1 MTKLKLLQSIFTAFL
16 IWGTLFFFLP
26 QAQAQQIKIA
36 NSQQIP
42 KALNRNLQ
50 NIQLDSLQLA
60 NKEFD
65 ELYAQLEQYNYLF
78 ARIEQHDS
86 TLHIQPNKAYEIH
99 IPYVLKNKKKDISL
113 HQQLRNCNYLFELQ
127 QWADQTQ
134 KDHQNKGFPFV
145 AVSLEKLTISENK
158 IVIIPEIK
166 TGKYTHLHKVHFY
179 SKSITNTNKLLR
191 LLHLRHSSAFNQKK
205 INQINTQLFSTGFLK
220 PTKQPEVFFVNNKC
234 HLGVYVEK
242 KKANQLDG
250 IIGLLQDENNTLQF
264 TGFLNLRLANAFR
277 QFENISLSWRKTDQN
292 FQSININAN
301 LPYLFRSN
309 WGVATHFELQQIDST
324 QQSILIQPKL
334 SFQLKAQQKIFVF
347 YHYQTAQVVSL
358 AAKTTKSLSKLIGLE
373 YELLHTNHTWNP
385 SKGITL
391 NLEFALGQRS
401 QVETEE
407 KWRALLKFQSY
418 VPAYKR
424 LVVAAKLE
432 GGTVNHQSNEYLDT
446 ELFSVGG
453 YGSIRG
459 FAENSF
465 FTRSYASSAVE
476 LRFLIDQD
484 SHFLLFS
491 DQAILQQTNEQR
503 KILWGIGF
511 GLQFGTRAGLLSV
524 SYGLGRQESIPFDI
538 AAGKLHFGYKNR
550 F

>member
-1 MTKLKLLQSIFTAFL
+1 MAKLKLLQRISTAFL

-36 NSQQIP
+36 DSQQLP
-42 KALNRNLQ
+42 NTLKRNLLK
-50 NIQLDSLQLA
+50 IRLDSAQLA
-60 NKEFD
+60 NKEFG
-65 ELYAQLEQYNYLF
+65 EFYKQLEQYNYLF
-78 ARIEQHDS
+78 AQVEQRDS
-86 TLHIQPNKAYEIH
+86 SLYIQPNKVCEIY
-99 IPYVLKNKKKDISL
+99 IPHVLRNNKKDVNL
-113 HQQLRNCNYLFELQ
+113 HQQLRNCKYLLDLHL
-127 QWADQTQ
+127 WAEQTQ
-134 KDHQNKGFPFV
+134 KNYQNKGFPFV
-145 AVSLEKLTISENK
+145 SVSLQKSTINQNK
-158 IVIIPEIK
+158 IVIVPEIN
-166 TGKYTHLHKVHFY
+166 TGKYTRLDKVHFY

-191 LLHLRHSSAFNQKK
+191 LLHLRHGSAFNQKK
-205 INQINTQLFSTGFLK
+205 ISQINSQLFSTGFLK

-234 HLGVYVEK
+234 HLGIYVEK

-250 IIGLLQDENNTLQF
+250 IIGLLQDENNNLQF
-264 TGFLNLRLANAFR
+264 TGFLNLHLANAFR
-277 QFENISLSWRKTDQN
+277 QFENFSLSWRKTDQN

-309 WGVATHFELQQIDST
+309 WGIATHFELQQIDST

-334 SFQLKAQQKIFVF
+334 SFQLKTQQKIFLF

-358 AAKTTKSLSKLIGLE
+358 AAKTTKSLSKLIGIE
-373 YELLHTNHTWNP
+373 YELTHTNHTWNP

-391 NLEFALGQRS
+391 DLEFALGQRF
-401 QVETEE
+401 QIETEE
-407 KWRALLKFQSY
+407 KWRAQLQFQSY
-418 VPAYKR
+418 LPVYKR
-424 LVVAAKLE
+424 FVIATKLE

-446 ELFSVGG
+446 ELFAVGG

-465 FTRSYASSAVE
+465 FTKSYASSAVE

-491 DQAILQQTNEQR
+491 DQAILQNTTEQQ
-503 KILWGIGF
+503 KALWGIGF

-524 SYGLGRQESIPFDI
+524 SYGLGKQEDVPFDI
-538 AAGKLHFGYKNR
+538 STGKLHFGYKNR